1 MQRPMRDLLRRVSGR
16 TSLHMPA
23 TGGRAPF
30 HSFSP
35 YRWDTTEL
43 PVTDDLYRP
52 VGAIAQAEALAAR
65 SAGAQASMLLA
76 GGSTAGVHAMLLYAC
91 GQGGAV
97 VLPRNAHIS
106 ALNLCITAG
115 IEPVF
120 AQPSFTPEGRLYTTP
135 QSYARALDARPD
147 AAAAFALHGDYYGL
161 QCDLPAIAREVH
173 ARGKLLLCDD
183 AHGAYL
189 NWRADM
195 QNAGAR
201 GADIFVQSAHK
212 TLPALTAGAWLHAMT
227 GVDAAR
233 LRAMLRLVQT
243 SSPSFLTMLA
253 LDEAR
258 AWMDAH
264 GAAACDALAR
274 RLAHTRAFARARGYA
289 DGQPT
294 APDGCRY
301 DPLRLVLRAPEGGE
315 HLAALL
321 AQQGLDVEMS
331 DGGHIVC
338 ILPLKGNRRVLRRL
352 RGALRM
358 TARQRNAAGEKSG
371 EDADTSAALN
381 APAYWPP
388 RRVPLS
394 EAAFAPRELLPPAE
408 ATGRISAACVGRYP
422 PGVAW
427 LTPGDEVTR
436 AILDL
441 ISQTPQERLFGLD
454 GGLLPCVLAS
464 AQTSPPHD

>member
-43 PVTDDLYRP
+43 PVTDDLYDP
-52 VGAIAQAEALAAR
+52 TGAIAQAETLAAR
-65 SAGAQASMLLA
+65 SAGAQSSMLLA

-91 GQGGAV
+91 GRGGAV
-97 VLPRNAHIS
+97 VLPRNAHLS
-106 ALNLCITAG
+106 ALNLCITAS

-120 AQPSFTPEGRLYTTP
+120 AEPGFTAEGRLYTTA

-147 AAAAFALHGDYYGL
+147 AAAVFALHSDYYGL
-161 QCDLPAIAREVH
+161 QGDLPAIARAAH

-189 NWRADM
+189 NWRAAW

-212 TLPALTAGAWLHAMT
+212 TLPALTAGAWLHAMP
-227 GVDAAR
+227 GVDATR

-258 AWMDAH
+258 AWMDMR

-274 RLAHTRAFARARGYA
+274 RLIRVRAFAASLGYA
-289 DGQPT
+289 DGQQD
-294 APDGCRY
+294 APEGCRY

-315 HLAALL
+315 RLAARL
-321 AQQGLDVEMS
+321 AELALDVEMT
-331 DGGHIVC
+331 DARHIVC

-352 RGALRM
+352 CSGLQNA
-358 TARQRNAAGEKSG
+358 AHQRDAAGERGSG
-371 EDADTSAALN
+371 VAADMTAA
-381 APAYWPP
+381 PTCWPP
-388 RRVPLS
+388 RRMPLS
-394 EAAFAPRELLPPAE
+394 AAAFAPRELLPPAM
-408 ATGRISAACVGRYP
+408 AAGRISAACVGRYP

-427 LTPGDEVTR
+427 LTPGDEVTQD
-436 AILDL
+436 ILDL

-454 GGLLPCVLAS
+454 GGLLPCVAPA
-464 AQTSPPHD
+464 AQTPPPRDG